1 MSCRRRESQM
11 SSSLHLLSLNKR
23 FMIIAHRLRKNI
35 MI

>member
-11 SSSLHLLSLNKR
+11 SSSLHLLSLSKQ